1 MGRILLVEFRDQ
13 DMSVFDEV
21 MGVLKNNT
29 NFEHIKLNAISAL
42 SLPGLKI
49 YPDRRKIYCNEQE
62 VHLTV
67 KEYDLL
73 YLLAVNK
80 GRVLTYEQL
89 YQIVWKEY
97 VQEIRT
103 STICYHVNNLRK
115 KLKAVFPKAPFEIKC
130 VREIGYS
137 FEITSE

>member
-1 MGRILLVEFRDQ
+1 MLEFSDTEN
-13 DMSVFDEV
+13 SVFEEIMKVIKRHPDFTEFK
-21 MGVLKNNT
+21 M
-29 NFEHIKLNAISAL
+29 EHKSAL
-42 SLPGLKI
+42 ALPGIEI
-49 YPDRRKIYCNEQE
+49 YPDRRKIYCNKQE

>member
-1 MGRILLVEFRDQ
+1 MLEFSDTEN
-13 DMSVFDEV
+13 SVFEEIMKV
-21 MGVLKNNT
+21 IKHHPNFTELKMQ
-29 NFEHIKLNAISAL
+29 HKPAL
-42 SLPGLKI
+42 LLPGIEI
-49 YPDRRKIYCNEQE
+49 YPDRIKIYFNKQE

-80 GRVLTYEQL
+80 GRVLTYNQI
-89 YQIVWKEY
+89 YQIVWKDY
-97 VQEIRT
+97 VQEIRN

-115 KLKAVFPKAPFEIKC
+115 KINALFPKASFEIKC